1 MRRRF
6 IPAAVRAG
14 LLRWLRSDLAALHLG
29 LHDPAVWRRAAILA
43 CLRDRLPDLLTADS
57 QGSAAL
63 ADRILSD
70 ALGDFTAASSRCGRA
85 P

>member
-14 LLRWLRSDLAALHLG
+14 LLRRLGSDLAALHLG
-29 LHDPAVWRRAAILA
+29 LRDPAVWRRAAILA
-43 CLRDRLPDLLTADS
+43 CLCERRPDLLTAGP